1 MRDRDIYA
9 KTVAGRDEI
18 ATRARKLPSTLR
30 ALLLVVDGQRDAAEL
45 LRLGAGLHAPDD
57 GLAQL
62 RDKGLIALRDEVA
75 AAGGSGDAAPADAAA
90 IAPSERFRTMS
101 ALMSEA
107 VKAHLGLRGFMMQLK
122 IERCGNAE
130 ELAVLLPELRAAL
143 AKSRGDAVAGAWLA
157 AVQASAGAEP
167 VPG

>member
-1 MRDRDIYA
+1 MRDRDIYS
-9 KTVAGRDEI
+9 KTAAGRDEI
-18 ATRARKLPSTLR
+18 ETRARKLPTTLR

-45 LRLGAGLHAPDD
+45 TRLGAGLHAPAD

-62 RDKGLIALRDEVA
+62 RDKGLVALRDEVA
-75 AAGGSGDAAPADAAA
+75 AEPGAVIDA
-90 IAPSERFRTMS
+90 INVPSERFRTMS

-130 ELAVLLPELRAAL
+130 ELAALLPELRTAL

-167 VPG
+167 VAAG